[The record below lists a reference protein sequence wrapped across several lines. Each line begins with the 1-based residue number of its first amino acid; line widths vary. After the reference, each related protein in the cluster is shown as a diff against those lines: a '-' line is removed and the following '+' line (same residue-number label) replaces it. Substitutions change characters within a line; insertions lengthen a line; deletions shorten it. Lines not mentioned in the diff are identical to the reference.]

1 MTSSLGDEKE
11 RWTEEVA
18 NLKSKGVLIAGNSA
32 LAACMLSYAG
42 PFEAKFRAEL
52 EEVCVEK
59 LKELGIKFSENIT
72 MREFLGND
80 VKI

>member
-1 MTSSLGDEKE
+1 MVRLNEDIQNCKTSLDRAKRLTSSLGDEKE

-52 EEVCVEK
+52 E
-59 LKELGIKFSENIT
+59 
-72 MREFLGND
+72 
-80 VKI
+80 